1 MNEPLLCESLDD
13 SDYEVRCTCVAG
25 SGCNL
30 RDDNEELGN
39 NTPDPILEEVN
50 RSIRQLRADL
60 QRTIRRYAR
69 HD

>member
-1 MNEPLLCESLDD
+1 MAEPSKCQSLDD
-13 SDYEVRCTCVAG
+13 SDYEVRCTCHSG

-30 RDDNEELGN
+30 RDDNVELSEA
-39 NTPDPILEEVN
+39 TPDPILEEVN

-69 HD
+69 QL